1 MGGIKLSRDSVQR
14 DHEEISGPTEV
25 FKFKKKKG
33 QVLPLGKDQPM
44 HQRRLG
50 SAQGL
55 EILVGARLGKTQG
68 AIPPQIGKPA
78 AEWHEEER
86 GQLSKGHCYL
96 LCSEQ
101 ARTPGEL
108 HPISGPQFKRDVEIL
123 EWIQEKLPQW

>member
-1 MGGIKLSRDSVQR
+1 
-14 DHEEISGPTEV
+14 
-25 FKFKKKKG
+25 
-33 QVLPLGKDQPM
+33 M

-68 AIPPQIGKPA
+68 GIPPQIGRSA

-86 GQLSKGHCYL
+86 GQLSKGRCYL

-123 EWIQEKLPQW
+123 EWIQEKLPRW